1 MKKSIIK
8 KIKQCFGKAS
18 MFFKEDKIKECE
30 NCQFKRRC
38 LLEINGGGIQWK
50 KEHAAKSG
58 VES

>member
-38 LLEINGGGIQWK
+38 LLEINGGGIQ
-50 KEHAAKSG
+50 
-58 VES
+58 